1 MTRILGVDPGT
12 VVLGW
17 GVIETDGYVNHLV
30 EFGVVRTVPKVSLSE
45 RLHTIYREL
54 TEILHR
60 FRPDAIAVEEVF
72 VGKNPRSALWI
83 GHARAIALLAAAQQE
98 ITVAEYS
105 PREVKM
111 SVVGNGSASKN
122 QVEYM
127 VSTILNTCN
136 RIPHDASDALA
147 VALCHA
153 AHCANFR
160 IGNEPHDVGV

>member
-17 GVIETDGYVNHLV
+17 GVIETDGFANHLV
-30 EFGVVRTVPKVSLSE
+30 EFGVVRTAPKVSLSE

-60 FRPDAIAVEEVF
+60 FKPEAMAVEEAF
-72 VGKNPRSALWI
+72 LGKNPRSALWI
-83 GHARAIALLAAAQQE
+83 GHARAIALLAAAQQG

-127 VSTILNTCN
+127 VSTILNTNN

-153 AHCANFR
+153 SHCSKT
-160 IGNEPHDVGV
+160 IS

>member
-17 GVIETDGYVNHLV
+17 GIIETDGFTNHLV

-45 RLHTIYREL
+45 RLHTIYLAL
-54 TEILHR
+54 TEIIHR
-60 FRPDAIAVEEVF
+60 FQPDAMAVEEVF
-72 VGKNPRSALWI
+72 LGKNPRSALWI
-83 GHARAIALLAAAQQE
+83 GHARAIALLAAAQQG

-111 SVVGNGSASKN
+111 SAVGNGSASKN

-127 VSTILNTCN
+127 VSTILNTRD

-147 VALCHA
+147 VAECHA
-153 AHCANFR
+153 SHCLNV
-160 IGNEPHDVGV
+160 IS